1 MCIQNLGNLL
11 HFINLVRNSNRYICI
26 NARLIGIGQTALK
39 HVLVGVLFIYKVI
52 KSHNCL
58 TFNISLVFSVLDYH

>member
-11 HFINLVRNSNRYICI
+11 HFINLVRNSNRYIYI
-26 NARLIGIGQTALK
+26 NARLIGIDQTALK

-52 KSHNCL
+52 KLDNCK